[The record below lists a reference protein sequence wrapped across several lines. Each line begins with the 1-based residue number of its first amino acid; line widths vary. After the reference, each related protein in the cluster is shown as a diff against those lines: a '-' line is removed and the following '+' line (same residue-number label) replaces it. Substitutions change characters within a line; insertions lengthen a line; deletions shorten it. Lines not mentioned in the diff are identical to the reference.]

1 MERVTKFLDKIFTNS
16 IFKNTCRYILVLL
29 LFYYLSEYVNKF
41 IVKYLT
47 IKPIILE
54 NIPSLIIAILFIVSF
69 IFTFHL
75 FWLKRYYPSKLIKD
89 FIIIAT
95 LIYLLTRFTDYAKEW
110 SYINLKNNFYFID
123 LFGIISIVILSA
135 FIYYFFSNDSK
146 KEINVP
152 FLSDEPI
159 YSEED
164 DKMDYTKRADEIFG
178 YIKRLN
184 FKTSFT
190 IGIVGPWGNGKSSL
204 IKLIQNKIEN
214 ENDSNTIHLKFL
226 PYLNHNEKDIIS
238 EFFNQLSVEIKKYNG
253 QLSSEFLDYSDRL
266 LKLYSNRKIIDFLKT
281 KSNSFSSK
289 SSYDTYQKINEILK
303 QLNKKIVIFVDD
315 LDRLNNKETLQVL
328 KLVRN
333 SANFKNFIF
342 LIAIDKDY
350 VLESLTKSNDIVN
363 HKFLDKFFQ
372 LEVYLPEIE
381 KEQLKRDFVVCLKK
395 SDLKNESKFIGELQ
409 ESIYLNTN
417 LFEDYVQNYRDVKRL
432 VNQLVFDHRTLPDK
446 LNTNDFL
453 NFTYLKMSFP
463 SMIKFL
469 GKNWTKIIPYNPDS
483 NLCELLES
491 DEENKSNNSDD
502 LFSSLRRN
510 TLFTFNNNLNIDF
523 NKYEISKDLESKLD
537 IKQNTLSIKQNLL
550 IAKTLIVLFGKENS
564 NETYSSIKFENNFR
578 KLIQQKL
585 LSSDLTENEF
595 KSIFDFENEFGNLKN
610 LLKNNFANDIVNR
623 VAFFNTNNKEET
635 FKVVLVLLYLFNFN
649 EKYNLNSSTIW
660 QVLSKFIKR
669 VIDNKDSFFKDEN
682 QRKELWEYIEVN
694 FIDDVNYSL
703 IKKIEF
709 ISLISQNR
717 VRIDFEIWGVEESDL
732 KVISLMLY
740 KQLLEDKKSNLWEY
754 NDYSFYGA
762 YHDTKKFHTG
772 DVINPLTIDFWDKN
786 DITLLCAQLTQND
799 AWTTKMLKTSDY
811 ADDLFGSKY
820 DYKKYIDNR
829 INDESSVGLKEY
841 KWFLFL
847 ESLTYFKKYIRFDF
861 KDFELIHKKLNDVIV
876 FNNMKSDEFDNIVEV
891 VFESSSKDFF
901 DATRT
906 NVDPNSIKGFI
917 TISHSSYENSEIY
930 YTFITFDSSK
940 IHNAIKESLRHFKNE
955 LLSKNI
961 ISVID
966 FENKIIKS
974 DNEYIKIISIEP
986 QDYN

>member
-1 MERVTKFLDKIFTNS
+1 MERVTKFLDKVFTNS
-16 IFKNTCRYILVLL
+16 IFKDTSRYILVLL

-47 IKPIILE
+47 IKPIIQE
-54 NIPSLIIAILFIVSF
+54 NIPSLIIAPLFIVSL

-75 FWLKRYYPSKLIKD
+75 FWLKRYYPSKLLKD
-89 FIIIAT
+89 FIVIST

-135 FIYYFFSNDSK
+135 FIYYFFNNDTK
-146 KEINVP
+146 KEMNVP

-281 KSNSFSSK
+281 KSNSVSSK

-381 KEQLKRDFVVCLKK
+381 KEQLKRDFVECLKK
-395 SDLKNESKFIGELQ
+395 SDLKNENKFIDELQ

-417 LFEDYVQNYRDVKRL
+417 LFEDYIQNYRDVKRL

-446 LNTNDFL
+446 LNPNDFL

-491 DEENKSNNSDD
+491 EEENKSNNSDD
-502 LFSSLRRN
+502 LFSTLRRN

-595 KSIFDFENEFGNLKN
+595 KSIFDFENDFENLKN

-635 FKVVLVLLYLFNFN
+635 FKVVMVLIYLFNFN

-682 QRKELWEYIEVN
+682 QIKELWEYIEVN
-694 FIDDVNYSL
+694 FIDNVNYSL

-717 VRIDFEIWGVEESDL
+717 VRIDFEIWGVQESDL
-732 KVISLMLY
+732 KAISLMLY

-754 NDYSFYGA
+754 NDYSFYRA

-829 INDESSVGLKEY
+829 INDESSEGLKEY

-847 ESLTYFKKYIRFDF
+847 ESLTYFKKYIRFNF
-861 KDFELIHKKLNDVIV
+861 KDFKLIQKKLNDVIV
-876 FNNMKSDEFDNIVEV
+876 YNNMKSDEFDNIVEV
-891 VFESSSKDFF
+891 VFESSSKAFF
-901 DATRT
+901 NATRS
-906 NVDPNSIKGFI
+906 NVGSNSIKGFI
-917 TISHSSYENSEIY
+917 AISHSSYENSDIY

-955 LLSKNI
+955 LLSRNI
-961 ISVID
+961 ISDID

-974 DNEYIKIISIEP
+974 DNEHIKIISIEP
-986 QDYN
+986 QDYS